1 MLGRNAARP
10 LGVTPSRLVAAYNA
24 VAPQRLAQWMFNRPY
39 AIHMHRYLFPAS
51 QLLLTTTKITT
62 TITSDATISNTG
74 KDANVTAT
82 SAASGASGSREV
94 HTSSAAAMSQ
104 PQLAQDPLLPS
115 DLYSTKNL
123 PLDCDHPYSSSSPT
137 ATAPETTAPST
148 TPSLASEN
156 AITFNYLLAASWH
169 PKSRQQQEQEDVAN
183 AERTMRWKQKLRAA
197 HPPSRPY
204 SGNVDA
210 GEDAFF
216 HVSTPSRVALGVADG
231 VGGWAEMGVD
241 PSLFSWA
248 LMNNAE
254 NIARLTDKAEQQND
268 ASARNLAASSE
279 SSILDAQSLL
289 DGAYN
294 ELVQSGTVE
303 AGSSTA
309 CILSLCKL
317 TGTLRA
323 SSLGDS
329 AFLLIRDNQCIYES
343 PSQQHFW
350 NCPYQLTVLPPKLRQ
365 QQQQDQQ
372 DQQDRERRSRKCTSD
387 DDARRKKKSVTETTM
402 KAGLSKEWTERPKKK
417 SYVQDS
423 PKDAVQSTHQLQD
436 GDVIVLATDGF
447 WDNVFTKE
455 AIELVDREL
464 GDIIRQQQQHRRQQ
478 DDAQQGIE
486 TVSAAKGDS
495 RMNGSA
501 ASDDTEKT
509 LTPEMSADEIL
520 ARVRALS
527 KRLTNTARR
536 FSLDSKRMT
545 PFSQGAR
552 HVRCGGKVDDIT
564 VIVTLVRSTR
574 PCMDL

>member
-1 MLGRNAARP
+1 
-10 LGVTPSRLVAAYNA
+10 
-24 VAPQRLAQWMFNRPY
+24 
-39 AIHMHRYLFPAS
+39 
-51 QLLLTTTKITT
+51 
-62 TITSDATISNTG
+62 
-74 KDANVTAT
+74 
-82 SAASGASGSREV
+82 
-94 HTSSAAAMSQ
+94 
-104 PQLAQDPLLPS
+104 
-115 DLYSTKNL
+115 
-123 PLDCDHPYSSSSPT
+123 
-137 ATAPETTAPST
+137 
-148 TPSLASEN
+148 
-156 AITFNYLLAASWH
+156 
-169 PKSRQQQEQEDVAN
+169 
-183 AERTMRWKQKLRAA
+183 
-197 HPPSRPY
+197 
-204 SGNVDA
+204 
-210 GEDAFF
+210 
-216 HVSTPSRVALGVADG
+216 
-231 VGGWAEMGVD
+231 MGVD

-254 NIARLTDKAEQQND
+254 NIARLTDRVEHQSD
-268 ASARNLAASSE
+268 AHVRNLAASSE
-279 SSILDAQSLL
+279 SKVLDAQSIL

-303 AGSSTA
+303 AGKGVGRFEGSCCLCPVDFVVLFLTIPLSPQTIGSSTA

-365 QQQQDQQ
+365 QQQG
-372 DQQDRERRSRKCTSD
+372 RTSND
-387 DDARRKKKSVTETTM
+387 SSDARQGKGSATEPL
-402 KAGLSKEWTERPKKK
+402 KAGSTKETAETQPKKK
-417 SYVQDS
+417 AASYVQDS

-464 GDIIRQQQQHRRQQ
+464 GDIIRQQQQRRRQ
-478 DDAQQGIE
+478 DDAQQRSE
-486 TVSAAKGDS
+486 AASATEGDS
-495 RMNGSA
+495 TMMNGGA
-501 ASDDTEKT
+501 ASDDSEKT
-509 LTPEMSADEIL
+509 LAPEMSADEIL

-552 HVRCGGKVDDIT
+552 HLRCGG
-564 VIVTLVRSTR
+564 
-574 PCMDL
+574 

>member
-24 VAPQRLAQWMFNRPY
+24 VAPQRLAHWMFNRPY

-51 QLLLTTTKITT
+51 QLLLTTTK
-62 TITSDATISNTG
+62 TSDGVANNTS
-74 KDANVTAT
+74 KDANVTA
-82 SAASGASGSREV
+82 ASTAPGASGSREV
-94 HTSSAAAMSQ
+94 HTSSTASMSQ
-104 PQLAQDPLLPS
+104 PQLAQDPLLSS

-123 PLDCDHPYSSSSPT
+123 PLDYDHPYGSSSPA

-169 PKSRQQQEQEDVAN
+169 PKSRQRKQQQEQEDVAN

-254 NIARLTDKAEQQND
+254 NIARLTDRAEQQND
-268 ASARNLAASSE
+268 TSARNLAASSE
-279 SSILDAQSLL
+279 SNILDAQSIL

-329 AFLLIRDNQCIYES
+329 AFLLIRDNKCIYES

-365 QQQQDQQ
+365 PQG
-372 DQQDRERRSRKCTSD
+372 RESDSRQCANNDSSD
-387 DDARRKKKSVTETTM
+387 DDARQSKNNVTETTV
-402 KAGLSKEWTERPKKK
+402 KTGSSKEKTETQPKKK
-417 SYVQDS
+417 AASYVQDS

-478 DDAQQGIE
+478 GDAQQRTE
-486 TVSAAKGDS
+486 TVSPAEGDS
-495 RMNGSA
+495 RMNGGAA

-509 LTPEMSADEIL
+509 LAPEMSADEIL

-552 HVRCGGKVDDIT
+552 HLRCGG
-564 VIVTLVRSTR
+564 
-574 PCMDL
+574 